1 MRRKIRGGSDS
12 LSPLLCAGLLP
23 CLVLLGAAAA
33 PPGQADRF
41 TADGRLRP
49 PADYREWVF
58 LSSGLDMAY
67 TDNPAATGH
76 AVFDNVFV
84 DPASWTAFKATGH
97 WPDGTVFILENR
109 LGASQGSINRQGH
122 FQSGEVL
129 GLEAHVRDTTR
140 FKGGWGFYALN
151 GDAPAQVIERTAA
164 CYACH
169 EAHGALDTT
178 FTQFYPVARAIAV
191 KAGTWQDK

>member
-1 MRRKIRGGSDS
+1 MRPDRM
-12 LSPLLCAGLLP
+12 LLTLARRVPTLLALP
-23 CLVLLGAAAA
+23 VLAALGAAA
-33 PPGQADRF
+33 PPTDAGRF
-41 TADGRLRP
+41 AADGRFLP

-84 DPASWTAFKATGH
+84 DPASWAAFKASGH
-97 WPDGTVFILENR
+97 WPDGAVFILENR

-129 GLEAHVRDTTR
+129 GIEAHVRDAAR
-140 FKGGWGFYALN
+140 FKGGWGFYALH
-151 GDAPAQVIERTAA
+151 GDQAAEVIPRTAT

-169 EAHGALDTT
+169 EAHGAVDTT
-178 FTQFYPVARAIAV
+178 FTQFYPVARAVAAR
-191 KAGTWQDK
+191 AGTLLDR